1 MMKLSSSD
9 IQNKQFRVRFRGFD
23 VQEVDIFLE
32 EMAYQYETLQA
43 EIKGLKISIKQ
54 LEEENNSFRERE
66 ETLKGTMIQSRKI
79 MEQMKE
85 NAHKSADNI
94 IAAAEIKAEQT
105 LSNAHNRLSQL
116 HSDISEL
123 KQQRMQIEIQLQSM
137 LEGHI
142 KLLEHAKKERESTEG
157 ENEKVRVL
165 QQTKGSS

>member
-1 MMKLSSSD
+1 MKLSSSD

-32 EMAYQYETLQA
+32 EMADQYEALQA
-43 EIKGLKISIKQ
+43 EIKGLKISVKQ
-54 LEEENNSFRERE
+54 LEDENKSYRERE
-66 ETLKGTMIQSRKI
+66 ESLKGTMIHSQKV

-85 NAHKSADNI
+85 NARKSANNI
-94 IAAAEIKAEQT
+94 IGAAEIKAEKI

-116 HSDISEL
+116 HSDISGL

-142 KLLEHAKKERESTEG
+142 KLLESSKIERELGEG
-157 ENEKVRVL
+157 EDEKVRML
-165 QQTKGSS
+165 KQTKSSG